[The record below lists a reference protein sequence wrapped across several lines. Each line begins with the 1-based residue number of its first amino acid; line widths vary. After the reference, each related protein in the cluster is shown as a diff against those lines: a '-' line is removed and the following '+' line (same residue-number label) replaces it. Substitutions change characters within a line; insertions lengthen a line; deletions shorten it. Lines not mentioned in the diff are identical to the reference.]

1 MITAVVATFACS
13 ICGEPSHEICVF
25 CTKDACKNHRCERC
39 KRCSDCC
46 ECEVPLSLVEAEPEA
61 EMQSAPD
68 AVTREI
74 PEPAPEPAQPAPPE
88 ASEEPDLYNPPAA
101 VIEQLSESAQVPDAV
116 EPLPQPAPTPEEP
129 GREH

>member
-46 ECEVPLSLVEAEPEA
+46 ECEMPLSLVEAEPE
-61 EMQSAPD
+61 P
-68 AVTREI
+68 EI
-74 PEPAPEPAQPAPPE
+74 Q
-88 ASEEPDLYNPPAA
+88 
-101 VIEQLSESAQVPDAV
+101 AV
-116 EPLPQPAPTPEEP
+116 EPAVSETAPATPQPVDPAPAVATGERPIPYSPPALMEPIGESATDAIAQEEP
-129 GREH
+129 AEPPAVTEESRLEP

>member
-1 MITAVVATFACS
+1 MITAVVATFTCS

-68 AVTREI
+68 AATPEI

-88 ASEEPDLYNPPAA
+88 ASEEPDFYNPPAA
-101 VIEQLSESAQVPDAV
+101 VIEQLSESAQDPDAG
-116 EPLPQPAPTPEEP
+116 EPLPQPAPAPEEP
-129 GREH
+129 GHER